1 MCGIIAYV
9 GEQPAQDILLDG
21 LSRLE
26 YRGYDS
32 AGIAV
37 MEQGAIRLLKESG
50 RLSHLRA
57 LAAASPL
64 PGSLGIGHTRWATHG
79 APTAVNAHP
88 HTDMTGRIA
97 IVHNGIIENHKALRS
112 HLQENGCHFVS
123 ETDSEVIA
131 HLLGRLYEGDML
143 AALQRL
149 HSLLEGS
156 YALAVLSASEPDAVF
171 CTRRDSPLA
180 VGLSDQAAC
189 AASDIQALLPHTQTI
204 DLLDD
209 NEVAVLRRGCVRIWD
224 ASGRERAFRPVQTGG
239 QMAAADKAGFPHYM
253 LKEIHEQPQ
262 ALQDTFR
269 AYVNPDTC
277 TLRSAHFPIGTALAQ
292 ALRSMTIAACGTAR
306 HAGFI
311 GKYMIEQLARLPVTL
326 EFASEFR
333 YNEQSVNRCELLLAI
348 SQSGE
353 TADTIAAIRAAGKRG
368 AGLAAITNVP
378 GSTITRKV
386 GGAVMHTHAGPEIS
400 VASTKAYTTQL
411 EALLLLAVDLA
422 LKRGTLS
429 HSDAHQLL
437 QELQLLPSLCHR
449 VLEGSGPVLRFAES
463 CRHCPHAFFI
473 GRGADYA
480 LALEGA
486 LKLKEISY
494 IHAQA
499 YPAGELKH
507 GVIALIEPGTPV
519 VALLTQEHLAEKML
533 SNIHEVR
540 SRGARVFVIC
550 SEAHCT
556 RAGAVADDLMALPDS
571 RSVLLPILAAL
582 PLQLFAYHMAALRG
596 CDVDMPR
603 NLAKSVTVE

>member
-50 RLSHLRA
+50 RLSRLRA
-57 LAAASPL
+57 LAASRPL
-64 PGSLGIGHTRWATHG
+64 PGSVGIGHTRWATHG
-79 APTAVNAHP
+79 APTATNAHP
-88 HTDMTGRIA
+88 HTDMSGRIA

-112 HLQENGCHFVS
+112 RLQEDGCHFIS

-131 HLLGRLYEGDML
+131 HLLSRLYEGDMV

-156 YALAVLSASEPDAVF
+156 YALAVLTADEPDAVF

-180 VGLSDQAAC
+180 VGLSERSAY
-189 AASDIQALLPHTQTI
+189 AASDIQALLPHTRTI

-209 NEVAVLRRGCVRIWD
+209 NEVAVVKRGSVRIFN
-224 ASGRERAFRPVQTGG
+224 ASGRERPFRPVQASS
-239 QMAAADKAGFPHYM
+239 QISAADKGGFPHYM

-262 ALQDTFR
+262 ALLDTFR
-269 AYVNPDTC
+269 AYVNPDSC
-277 TLRSAHFPIGTALAQ
+277 TLRSGIFPIETAAAQ
-292 ALRSMTIAACGTAR
+292 ALRSMTIAACGTAY

-311 GKYMIEQLARLPVTL
+311 GKYAIEQLARLPVSL

-333 YNEQSVNRCELLLAI
+333 YNVQALDRCELLLAV

-353 TADTIAAIRAAGKRG
+353 TADTLAAIRAAGKRG
-368 AGLAAITNVP
+368 ARLAAITNVP
-378 GSTITRKV
+378 GSTMTREV
-386 GGAVMHTHAGPEIS
+386 NSAAMYTHAGPEIS

-422 LKRGTLS
+422 LKRGTLG
-429 HSDAHQLL
+429 HSEAHLLL
-437 QELQLLPSLCHR
+437 QDMQRLPALCSS
-449 VLEGSGPVLRFAES
+449 VLEDSSPIQRFAEA
-463 CRHCPHAFFI
+463 CRDCSHCFFI

-519 VALLTQEHLAEKML
+519 VALLTQEHLADKML

-550 SEAHCT
+550 TEALSPL
-556 RAGAVADDLMALPDS
+556 AEAVADDLILLPDS
-571 RSVLLPILAAL
+571 RSVLIPIVAAL
-582 PLQLFAYHMAALRG
+582 PLQLFAYHMAVLRG